1 MARARP
7 EDFGLSEGL
16 IEEIRVRDEQQAQL
30 FVYLLLRGVAVV
42 FVLLA
47 VVIYVR
53 SLGRAPVG
61 GLVIAPLLAALGAA
75 IAGLPI
81 AILSALFSW
90 FLYPR
95 HPMSRVL
102 ERYEAASAGIR
113 VCDVCRLA
121 CGDETPKD
129 GVSYC
134 GRCGAYLCPDC
145 RQRYDL
151 RAIAALKRRLPG
163 DPGGE
168 APG

>member
-16 IEEIRVRDEQQAQL
+16 IEEIRARDRKQAQL
-30 FVYLLLRGVAVV
+30 FVDLLVRGMAAA
-42 FVLLA
+42 FLLLA

-53 SLGRAPVG
+53 SFGRAPLT
-61 GLVIAPLLAALGAA
+61 GLVIAPLLGALGAV

-81 AILSALFSW
+81 AVVSALFSW

-95 HPMSRVL
+95 HPMSRAL
-102 ERYEAASAGIR
+102 ERYQAATAGIR

-121 CGDETPKD
+121 RGDATPKE
-129 GVSYC
+129 GVTYC
-134 GRCGAYLCPDC
+134 GHCGAHICPDC

-151 RAIAALKRRLPG
+151 RAIAALRRG
-163 DPGGE
+163 QGPGG
-168 APG
+168 APSA